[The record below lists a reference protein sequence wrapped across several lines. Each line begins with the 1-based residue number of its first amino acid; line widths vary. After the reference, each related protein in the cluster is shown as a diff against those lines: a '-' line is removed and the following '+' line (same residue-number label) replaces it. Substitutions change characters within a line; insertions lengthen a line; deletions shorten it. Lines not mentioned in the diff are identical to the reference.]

1 MKKTLSLY
9 QNRLNNNL
17 ENYLNQH
24 LIGYDKKLS
33 EAVKYATLNKGKR
46 LRPALVYGFAD
57 SFNIPLD
64 KLDSAAMA
72 IELIHSYSL
81 VHDDLP
87 AMDDDDLRRGMPT
100 CHIKYSESTAILV
113 GDAQQSLA
121 YECISNDDSIDDKT
135 KIFLIQLLSQ
145 ASGLQGMIGGQ
156 YTDIESEGK
165 LPNQS
170 SLKNMHRMKTGALI
184 KAAVLMGACQSK
196 HYPNVK
202 VSLEK
207 FADNIGL
214 AFQVHDDILDIE
226 SNTETLGKPVKSD
239 EEKDKATYPKLMGL
253 TGAKKYRDLLIKSA
267 LVELANC
274 GVTSNFLISL
284 TSYISQR
291 IK

>member
-113 GDAQQSLA
+113 GDAQHSLA

-184 KAAVLMGACQSK
+184 KAAVLMGVCQSK

-253 TGAKKYRDLLIKSA
+253 TGAKKHRDLLIKSA
-267 LVELANC
+267 LAELANC